1 MLVSNSYSFLRWE
14 IDRLLSVPRQIE
26 APLRLQPAEWSDAL
40 YLSTRW
46 GFSAVREHVI
56 AEIEDQCDDQGPL
69 DRFEL
74 ALKCRVSQWLRPVY
88 HALCSRNEH
97 ITAEEGRRLGYK
109 RLTAICRIREVLRG
123 KSQPNSI
130 NDQCWRCEY
139 CYTNRP
145 CRFPLEASGED
156 TLEWIDKAE
165 HLQASF
171 DGMEEEIGVAISAPL
186 PRIVPENPDKRD
198 SAITAS
204 IPVRN
209 IGDSVETIP
218 SIPLRSQAEDIQVAF
233 NMVTEV
239 PRPSPPIIVIS
250 GDPYTSTQTA
260 TIAQSAQVTVFSDKR
275 ENLQVPPMDATQSVC
290 RAASRPYIEITQ
302 LPTPDDHFNS
312 QPTRSS
318 RHMQSFGEL
327 PSVMSICGVEAELSP
342 TMTRAQLDAIQN
354 PHDLI
359 SEHYVEAVHTEVP
372 STTIDTS
379 NAHQE
384 FAKPGVA
391 TNYESAPA
399 PLAVTGAIQGKGK
412 EPNRLCHIC
421 WKAKPNVCGKQQ
433 ACERCRGITQ
443 CVICLQLTK
452 STNEATQT
460 CAQCRFAPARDA
472 KIGAGTLAD
481 YPVAWQKSL
490 NAIIARAGQSTD
502 SLMDPIDMT
511 GVHEVMQSA
520 HDSPSPTVVI
530 DRIVTGRVA
539 RAVAKKQKGKE
550 GQGHCAT
557 CKSLGCGVTEV
568 TSKCTSCRQSTEMAT
583 AAITGYSAGSGD
595 PTVAAPA
602 PTEKASNICNS
613 TSETEA
619 IPVSVTPA
627 AFDSSP
633 HSEAGLGHT
642 VMEDEEADAAERASD
657 SSSQQDRE
665 FEFVSPNSEDSAM

>member
-1 MLVSNSYSFLRWE
+1 MSTPDPSWNALATETQADVVLTTPLWSPQVHPKYNDELVGLIIGRKVENRIYRVSKLILSQSAPFSAVLRSYLGGQLVSLTSVSTSEFESFLE
-14 IDRLLSVPRQIE
+14 VLHARQIE

-97 ITAEEGRRLGYK
+97 ITAEEGRRLGYE

-218 SIPLRSQAEDIQVAF
+218 SIPLRSQAEDMQVAF

-260 TIAQSAQVTVFSDKR
+260 
-275 ENLQVPPMDATQSVC
+275 L
-290 RAASRPYIEITQ
+290 SR
-302 LPTPDDHFNS
+302 
-312 QPTRSS
+312 
-318 RHMQSFGEL
+318 
-327 PSVMSICGVEAELSP
+327 SP
-342 TMTRAQLDAIQN
+342 R
-354 PHDLI
+354 
-359 SEHYVEAVHTEVP
+359 
-372 STTIDTS
+372 
-379 NAHQE
+379 
-384 FAKPGVA
+384 K
-391 TNYESAPA
+391 
-399 PLAVTGAIQGKGK
+399 
-412 EPNRLCHIC
+412 
-421 WKAKPNVCGKQQ
+421 
-433 ACERCRGITQ
+433 
-443 CVICLQLTK
+443 
-452 STNEATQT
+452 
-460 CAQCRFAPARDA
+460 
-472 KIGAGTLAD
+472 
-481 YPVAWQKSL
+481 
-490 NAIIARAGQSTD
+490 
-502 SLMDPIDMT
+502 
-511 GVHEVMQSA
+511 
-520 HDSPSPTVVI
+520 
-530 DRIVTGRVA
+530 
-539 RAVAKKQKGKE
+539 
-550 GQGHCAT
+550 
-557 CKSLGCGVTEV
+557 
-568 TSKCTSCRQSTEMAT
+568 
-583 AAITGYSAGSGD
+583 
-595 PTVAAPA
+595 
-602 PTEKASNICNS
+602 
-613 TSETEA
+613 
-619 IPVSVTPA
+619 
-627 AFDSSP
+627 
-633 HSEAGLGHT
+633 
-642 VMEDEEADAAERASD
+642 
-657 SSSQQDRE
+657 
-665 FEFVSPNSEDSAM
+665 